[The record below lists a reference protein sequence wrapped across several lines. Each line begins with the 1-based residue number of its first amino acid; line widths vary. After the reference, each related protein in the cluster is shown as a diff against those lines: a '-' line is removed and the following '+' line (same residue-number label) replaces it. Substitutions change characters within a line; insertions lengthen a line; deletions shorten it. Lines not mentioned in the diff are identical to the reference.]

1 VLSEWFVCRRCGYR
15 VRSDEIMLMA
25 FMELAGAV
33 VSKKLKYCWV
43 DDDEC
48 GEEHDFIVEGDE

>member
-1 VLSEWFVCRRCGYR
+1 
-15 VRSDEIMLMA
+15 MLMA